1 MTRRHARKIEAKGQ
15 VVLKLEWKQ
24 TDGQTDTTELLP
36 FPLKAIGSGRA
47 RVVEFINST
56 TRARPDQ
63 RGPARTLSETR
74 GPNGISRRPEPQKSP
89 CGSGQSG
96 RARVVEFSYNA
107 VSDETSAS

>member
-1 MTRRHARKIEAKGQ
+1 MTRRHARKIDAKGQ
-15 VVLKLEWKQ
+15 VVPKLEWKQ
-24 TDGQTDTTELLP
+24 TNGRTDTTELLP

-74 GPNGISRRPEPQKSP
+74 TDPTEFLGDPGRKKSP
-89 CGSGQSG
+89 CGSG